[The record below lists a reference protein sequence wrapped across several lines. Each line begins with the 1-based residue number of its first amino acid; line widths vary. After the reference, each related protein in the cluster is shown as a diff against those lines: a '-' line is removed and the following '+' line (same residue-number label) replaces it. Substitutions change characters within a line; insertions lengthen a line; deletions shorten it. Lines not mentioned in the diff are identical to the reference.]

1 MRKRTEGP
9 GTNAP
14 LSPVAMINLDP
25 PDPARVYGGSA
36 IRGDASDDDDRPE
49 REGEEGIFPGME
61 GLSMNAPSPR
71 AQGVEITDFIIRS
84 PTGEAGEIEES

>member
-71 AQGVEITDFIIRS
+71 ARGAEITDFIIRS